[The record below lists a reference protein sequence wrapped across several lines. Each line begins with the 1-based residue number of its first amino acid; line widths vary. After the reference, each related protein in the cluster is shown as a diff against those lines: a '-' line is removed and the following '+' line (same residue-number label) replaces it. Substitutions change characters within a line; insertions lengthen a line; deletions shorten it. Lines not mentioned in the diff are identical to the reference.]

1 MERTFVFGG
10 DGGNGGSKLDI
21 TALLPG
27 MLGGGRGLDPNLL
40 AVMGN
45 RNGFGGQDGWWSII
59 WLVVIASIFGWNNGF
74 GGFGGF
80 GGGRGGFNGLPAALS
95 GDAGRELLMQA
106 IQGNGDA
113 IRQLASS
120 FNCSNQQVQTALCS
134 VQNAITQVGNQVGL
148 SSNQIINAMQSGN
161 QSILTQLADCCC
173 KTQNAI
179 TTMGYE
185 NQLAMCNQ
193 TNTLVNTANQNT
205 LSLRDGATANT
216 NAILAK
222 LDAMQNQALQDK
234 IAALTAEKATLQSEI
249 SQRNQNATILNAV
262 GQQIAPL
269 AAGIQALQGE
279 VDGIKCKLPNTVP
292 VQWPNIVG
300 VNLDTY
306 RAAAYG
312 AAAGNYA
319 SYGGCGCGYNGGFWG

>member
-1 MERTFVFGG
+1 MERTYVFNQ
-10 DGGNGGSKLDI
+10 DGNGGGGNKFDI

-27 MLGGGRGLDPNLL
+27 LMGNRGLDPNLL

-59 WLVVIASIFGWNNGF
+59 WLVVIASIFGWNNG
-74 GGFGGF
+74 GGLF
-80 GGGRGGFNGLPAALS
+80 GGRGLNGAIPAELN
-95 GDAGRELLMQA
+95 GDAGRQLLMSA
-106 IQGNGDA
+106 IEGNGNA
-113 IRQLASS
+113 INQLASS
-120 FNCSNQQVQTALCS
+120 FNCNAQQMQTAICN

-173 KTQNAI
+173 QTQTAI
-179 TTMGYE
+179 TKMGYE
-185 NQLAMCNQ
+185 NQLAVCNQ
-193 TNTLVNTANQNT
+193 TNTLVNTANQNA

-234 IAALTAEKATLQSEI
+234 IASLTAQNTALQSEI

-262 GQQIAPL
+262 GQQIAPI
-269 AAGIQALQGE
+269 AAGLQALQGD
-279 VDGIKCKLPNTVP
+279 VDGIKCKLPPTISVPYPTVTAVNTD
-292 VQWPNIVG
+292 
-300 VNLDTY
+300 LY
-306 RAAAYG
+306 RAAAFG
-312 AAAGNYA
+312 AAAGGYA
-319 SYGGCGCGYNGGFWG
+319 GYGCGYGYNAGFWN

>member
-1 MERTFVFGG
+1 MERTYVFNQDGG
-10 DGGNGGSKLDI
+10 AGSSNGLLASILPSLQNRGIDTGYLMGLMGGNGNGGFFGNNGGFQDI
-21 TALLPG
+21 IALIVI
-27 MLGGGRGLDPNLL
+27 
-40 AVMGN
+40 AAIFGN
-45 RNGFGGQDGWWSII
+45 GNFGFGG
-59 WLVVIASIFGWNNGF
+59 NNNQG
-74 GGFGGF
+74 
-80 GGGRGGFNGLPAALS
+80 NSAE
-95 GDAGRELLMQA
+95 REMIMSA
-106 IQGNGDA
+106 IQRNGIDLN
-113 IRQLASS
+113 QLAGSI
-120 FNCSNQQVQTALCS
+120 NCSVGQIESAINAVSTQLCNIGS
-134 VQNAITQVGNQVGL
+134 QIGM
-148 SSNQIINAMQSGN
+148 SSQQIINSIQAGN
-161 QSILTQLADCCC
+161 SALATQLADCCC

-216 NAILAK
+216 QAIIAK

-234 IAALTAEKATLQSEI
+234 IASLTAEKATLTAEI

-269 AAGIQALQGE
+269 AAGLQALQSD

-292 VQWPNIVG
+292 VQYPNIVG

-306 RAAAYG
+306 RAAAFGAYAGDAAYG
-312 AAAGNYA
+312 RSGY
-319 SYGGCGCGYNGGFWG
+319 GCGCNNYWG

>member
-1 MERTFVFGG
+1 MERTFIFNPAE
-10 DGGNGGSKLDI
+10 GNGGGNKFDI

-27 MLGGGRGLDPNLL
+27 IMGNRGLDPNLL

-45 RNGFGGQDGWWSII
+45 RGGFGGNGDGWWSII
-59 WLVVIASIFGWNNGF
+59 WLVVIASIFGWNNG
-74 GGFGGF
+74 GGLF
-80 GGGRGGFNGLPAALS
+80 GGRGLNGAIPAELN
-95 GDAGRELLMQA
+95 GDAGRQLLMSA
-106 IQGNGDA
+106 IEGNGNA
-113 IRQLASS
+113 INQLASS
-120 FNCSNQQVQTALCS
+120 FNCNAQQMQTAICN

-173 KTQNAI
+173 QTQTAI
-179 TTMGYE
+179 TKMGYE
-185 NQLAMCNQ
+185 NQLAVCQQ
-193 TNTLVNTANQNT
+193 TNTLVNTANQNA

-222 LDAMQNQALQDK
+222 LDAMQSQALQDK
-234 IAALTAEKATLQSEI
+234 IAALTAQNSTLQAEI

-262 GQQIAPL
+262 GQQIAPI
-269 AAGIQALQGE
+269 AAGLQALQGD

-319 SYGGCGCGYNGGFWG
+319 GCGCGYGYNSGFWN